1 MSDLQVTLIALG
13 AVIIVC
19 VLLYNWWQERK
30 FRLEMASSFIE
41 PKKDAL
47 IDDFKINAHAFEE
60 TELTHTIKSR
70 LDIDSEEP
78 VNNNSQLDSPDF
90 NDLVFDENIN
100 EADAEVPAFAEDKY
114 ISSDEIS
121 AHLSLQPHVQASV
134 HNLDDVVEPDYL
146 NQTMNEDWSHAAQ
159 PVVHHLN
166 QSDVTTKPNTEPN
179 TKPTIAQQDTEKTA
193 AQQAVAK
200 QAIVQPVGLAG
211 STVGVPALPIVE
223 EADSSDQ
230 IALPKAV
237 DAKIDLTAILHL
249 EKDLA
254 KVTLNHALNDF
265 IGLVTELDKPTHLF
279 GLNVDG
285 VWDSIS
291 TDITP
296 NQTYTQLLSSLQLA
310 DRGGAVSR
318 ATLNRFQLAVEL
330 LGLELGT
337 QVEWLGSNNPLEFSQ
352 QLDQFCID
360 VDKIIGFHL
369 VQGESGAFHGTK
381 LRGLAEANGFSLG
394 QDGAFHY
401 RESQTQPGEGSA
413 LLFSIIH
420 QNNQPFT
427 TEGLRNIVIKGI
439 TFQMDIPRVKN
450 CVEVFNKMVNIA
462 QKMQK
467 GLGAHLV
474 DDHQKPLT
482 ELQIN
487 KICLQLQTIHTVMLT
502 YGISPGSPTALR
514 LFV

>member
-1 MSDLQVTLIALG
+1 
-13 AVIIVC
+13 
-19 VLLYNWWQERK
+19 
-30 FRLEMASSFIE
+30 
-41 PKKDAL
+41 
-47 IDDFKINAHAFEE
+47 
-60 TELTHTIKSR
+60 
-70 LDIDSEEP
+70 
-78 VNNNSQLDSPDF
+78 
-90 NDLVFDENIN
+90 
-100 EADAEVPAFAEDKY
+100 
-114 ISSDEIS
+114 
-121 AHLSLQPHVQASV
+121 
-134 HNLDDVVEPDYL
+134 
-146 NQTMNEDWSHAAQ
+146 MNEDWSHAAQ

-166 QSDVTTKPNTEPN
+166 QSDITTKPNTKPN
-179 TKPTIAQQDTEKTA
+179 IAQRDTGKTV
-193 AQQAVAK
+193 AQQAIAE
-200 QAIVQPVGLAG
+200 PVSLVG
-211 STVGVPALPIVE
+211 STLGGAALPVLE
-223 EADSSDQ
+223 EADLSEQ
-230 IALPKAV
+230 IALSKAV

-265 IGLVTELDKPTHLF
+265 IDLVTELDKPIHVF
-279 GLNVDG
+279 GLNADG
-285 VWDSIS
+285 IWDSIS
-291 TDITP
+291 TDTTP
-296 NQTYTQLLSSLQLA
+296 NQTYTQLTSSLQLA

-318 ATLNRFQLAVEL
+318 ATLNRFQHAVEL
-330 LGLELGT
+330 LGLELGS
-337 QVEWLGSNNPLEFSQ
+337 QVEWLGSDNPLDFSQ

-401 RESQTQPGEGSA
+401 RESQTPSGEGSA

-450 CVEVFNKMVNIA
+450 CAEVFNKMVNIA
-462 QKMQK
+462 QKMQQ

-474 DDHQKPLT
+474 DDHQKSLT

-502 YGISPGSPTALR
+502 YGIAPGSPTALR

>member
-13 AVIIVC
+13 AVIILC

-47 IDDFKINAHAFEE
+47 IDDFEINADAFEE

-70 LDIDSEEP
+70 LDSEEP
-78 VNNNSQLDSPDF
+78 VNDDSQLDSPDF

-100 EADAEVPAFAEDKY
+100 EADAEVPAFAEDEY

-121 AHLSLQPHVQASV
+121 AHLSLQPHIQASV
-134 HNLDDVVEPDYL
+134 HNLDDVVELDYF
-146 NQTMNEDWSHAAQ
+146 NQTMNEDWSHAVQ

-166 QSDVTTKPNTEPN
+166 QSDITTKPNTKPN
-179 TKPTIAQQDTEKTA
+179 IAQQDTGKTV
-193 AQQAVAK
+193 AQQAIA
-200 QAIVQPVGLAG
+200 QPVSLVG
-211 STVGVPALPIVE
+211 STLGGAALPVLE
-223 EADSSDQ
+223 EADLSEQ
-230 IALPKAV
+230 IALSKAV

-265 IGLVTELDKPTHLF
+265 IDLVTELDKPIHVF
-279 GLNVDG
+279 GLNADG
-285 VWDSIS
+285 IWDSIS
-291 TDITP
+291 TDTTP
-296 NQTYTQLLSSLQLA
+296 NQTYTQLTSSLQLA

-318 ATLNRFQLAVEL
+318 ATLNRFQHAVEL
-330 LGLELGT
+330 LGLELGS
-337 QVEWLGSNNPLEFSQ
+337 QVEWLGSDNPLDFSQ

-401 RESQTQPGEGSA
+401 RESQTPSGEGSA

-450 CVEVFNKMVNIA
+450 CAEVFNKMVNIA
-462 QKMQK
+462 QKMQQ

-474 DDHQKPLT
+474 DDHQKSLT

-502 YGISPGSPTALR
+502 YGIAPGSPTALR